1 LTLEETANDQ
11 AWKEHWADRQAENGE
26 KTPVTARIDLAR
38 PEDAEVIAVMVGE
51 LLQEIMSA
59 VSEKAFNFHHQ
70 DTEARA
76 RGWLIDGSYLV
87 LLARHGGAA
96 VGFLALYQSYAL
108 YTEGAYGTIPEF
120 YVRPP
125 YRSRGIGT
133 ALIEESKKVGQ
144 ARGWRRLEVTTPPL
158 PQFERTL
165 AFYQRHGFHISGG
178 RKLKVLL

>member
-1 LTLEETANDQ
+1 LTLEETANEQ

-38 PEDAEVIAVMVGE
+38 PEDAEVIAAMVGE

-108 YTEGAYGTIPEF
+108 YTEGS
-120 YVRPP
+120 VRHD
-125 YRSRGIGT
+125 SGILCPS
-133 ALIEESKKVGQ
+133 ALSFPRNRDG
-144 ARGWRRLEVTTPPL
+144 LN
-158 PQFERTL
+158 
-165 AFYQRHGFHISGG
+165 
-178 RKLKVLL
+178 